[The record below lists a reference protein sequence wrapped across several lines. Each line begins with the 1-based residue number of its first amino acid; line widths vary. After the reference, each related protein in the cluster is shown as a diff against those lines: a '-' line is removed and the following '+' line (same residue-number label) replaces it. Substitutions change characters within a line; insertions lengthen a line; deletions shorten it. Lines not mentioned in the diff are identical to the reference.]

1 MQISKQDHKYDKMDN
16 YMEKIKDY
24 DEEIQSYYYLRHD
37 NKPFDKFS
45 SQVAGGLKKVNTKRR
60 EIVNAIVDQ
69 GYNLSLKTD

>member
-24 DEEIQSYYYLRHD
+24 DEEMQTYYDLRQD
-37 NKPFDKFS
+37 NKPLDKFS
-45 SQVAGGLKKVNTKRR
+45 SQVVGGLKKVNTKRR